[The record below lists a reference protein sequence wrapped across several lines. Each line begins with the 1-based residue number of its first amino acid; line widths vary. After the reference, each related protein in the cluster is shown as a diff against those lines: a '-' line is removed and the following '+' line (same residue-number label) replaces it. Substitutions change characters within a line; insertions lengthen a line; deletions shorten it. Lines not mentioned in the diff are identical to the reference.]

1 MRWFRQALREME
13 TANKKL
19 EKAKDIAF
27 EQSVPGDYDIILMD
41 VHKHYLLKIEKNNR
55 LSKL

>member
-1 MRWFRQALREME
+1 ME

-27 EQSVPGDYDIILMD
+27 EQPVPGDYDIILTD
-41 VHKHYLLKIEKNNR
+41 VHNHYLLKIEKNNR